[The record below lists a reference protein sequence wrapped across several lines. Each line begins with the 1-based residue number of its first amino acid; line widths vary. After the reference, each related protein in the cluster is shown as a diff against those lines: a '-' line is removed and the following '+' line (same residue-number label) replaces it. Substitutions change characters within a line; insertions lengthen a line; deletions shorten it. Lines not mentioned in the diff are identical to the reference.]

1 MNHEWIDDD
10 DGINDGEYKIRY
22 KSKNITEASVQIVAW
37 LSGKQG
43 QNYTE
48 SHVYTY
54 LMNKFDNNENVAK
67 SYAFRM
73 LIHLIGDI
81 V

>member
-10 DGINDGEYKIRY
+10 DGINTDSEYKIRY

-48 SHVYTY
+48 SHIYTY
-54 LMNKFDNNENVAK
+54 LM
-67 SYAFRM
+67 
-73 LIHLIGDI
+73 
-81 V
+81 